1 MAGRQLSRSA
11 SGLRHAVGDDE
22 AAPAPQEKALGN
34 VCSVQPLTMEMMDA
48 LQRVHNEGFGSK
60 VCCLCFPIADTDG
73 RIRRFYDKHPERL
86 PMCGVAHGSDG
97 TPLGYIQLAIYPM
110 NDKDGLHPTKPGEA
124 YIEQISVA
132 ADARGKGVGYEL
144 LRWAESRAREHHSR
158 FLTLTV
164 LNGNP
169 ARRLYERFGF
179 QPKPTDCCEDCI
191 VGLFVVCFF
200 GRPYGLCNPHYGIT
214 EMHKSLTR

>member
-1 MAGRQLSRSA
+1 MIQVSNLEVRPGRRTLDRAGPTATKLPAPLIRFTPGSSLSR
-11 SGLRHAVGDDE
+11 D
-22 AAPAPQEKALGN
+22 N
-34 VCSVQPLTMEMMDA
+34 T
-48 LQRVHNEGFGSK
+48 
-60 VCCLCFPIADTDG
+60 
-73 RIRRFYDKHPERL
+73 RR
-86 PMCGVAHGSDG
+86 A
-97 TPLGYIQLAIYPM
+97 
-110 NDKDGLHPTKPGEA
+110 
-124 YIEQISVA
+124 SVA

-214 EMHKSLTR
+214 EMHKSLT